1 MSIKTGLF
9 FFLTFCCI
17 IIPISGILD
26 HYCNMEKVFKYRE
39 KIRTNYEQYAVKIM
53 KTLIRSKPTFRKKC
67 PHSELFWSVFPTFG
81 MNTERCRVSVRI
93 QCECGKMRT
102 RITPNMD
109 SFHAVLGSNFTCS
122 YKKECTCWPVLLG
135 IITNCILH

>member
-26 HYCNMEKVFKYRE
+26 HYCNMEKLFKNRE

-53 KTLIRSKPTFRKKC
+53 KILISSKPTFRKKC

-81 MNTERCRVSVRI
+81 MNTERCRGSVRI

-102 RITPNMD
+102 RIAPNMD

>member
-26 HYCNMEKVFKYRE
+26 HYCNMEKLFKNRE

-53 KTLIRSKPTFRKKC
+53 KILISSKPTFRKKC
-67 PHSELFWSVFPTFG
+67 PHSDLFWSVFPTFG

-102 RITPNMD
+102 RTTPNMD

>member
-9 FFLTFCCI
+9 FFLTSCCI

-26 HYCNMEKVFKYRE
+26 HYCNMEKLFKNRE

-53 KTLIRSKPTFRKKC
+53 KILISSKPTFRKKC

>member
-26 HYCNMEKVFKYRE
+26 HYCNMEKLFKNRE

-53 KTLIRSKPTFRKKC
+53 KILISSKPTFRKKC

-102 RITPNMD
+102 RIAPNMD

>member
-17 IIPISGILD
+17 NIPISGIVD
-26 HYCNMEKVFKYRE
+26 HYCNMEKFLKNRE

-53 KTLIRSKPTFRKKC
+53 KILISSKSTFRKKC
-67 PHSELFWSVFPTFG
+67 LHSELFWSVFPTFG
-81 MNTERCRVSVRI
+81 MNTERCGVSVRI
-93 QCECGKMRT
+93 QCKCGKMRT
-102 RITPNMD
+102 RTTPNMD

-122 YKKECTCWPVLLG
+122 YKKRVYLLAS
-135 IITNCILH
+135 ITWNYY

>member
-53 KTLIRSKPTFRKKC
+53 KTLISSKPTFRKKC